1 MMTPEKTADVE
12 RRIQKIHDNT
22 AEDVKLMWPFKPYY
36 DEVKDVIILPQPQK
50 KKDGTL
56 KGGVLHQIVGRER
69 AIEVDGYKRAAV
81 QGMLRASGAD
91 TRRQAYSMVVEKQTR
106 RALAD
111 DGNVQAAVFVAK
123 AIGAF
128 QKVEENRVD
137 PGTIQINISP
147 EIAREILDRM
157 LSSAKV
163 KARPAL
169 ENVIDVE

>member
-22 AEDVKLMWPFKPYY
+22 AEDIKNMWPFKPYY

-56 KGGVLHQIVGRER
+56 KGGVLHQIVGRTR
-69 AIEVDGYKRAAV
+69 ALEVDGYKRAAV
-81 QGMLRASGAD
+81 SGMLKASGAD
-91 TRRQAYSMVVEKQTR
+91 TRREAYSMVVEKQTR

-128 QKVEENRVD
+128 QRVEENKVD

-157 LSSAKV
+157 MAAQK
-163 KARPAL
+163 PDM
-169 ENVIDVE
+169 ENVIDAE